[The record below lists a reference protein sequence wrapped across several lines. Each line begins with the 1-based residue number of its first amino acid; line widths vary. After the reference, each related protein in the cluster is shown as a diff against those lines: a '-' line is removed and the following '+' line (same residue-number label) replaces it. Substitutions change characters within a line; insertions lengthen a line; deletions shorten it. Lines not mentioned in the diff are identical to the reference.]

1 MSNSMSGK
9 TLVISGG
16 TKGIGKECVY
26 KFASN
31 GVNVA
36 FTYNSNGEVALEI
49 CKDVEAKFG
58 VKCRAYPFN
67 ILEPEFY
74 KEQKFRNYLLNHLE
88 KMIKFIEQVEKNL
101 LFY

>member
-1 MSNSMSGK
+1 MSNNMQGK

-36 FTYNSNGEVALEI
+36 YTYNSNQQFAENI
-49 CKDVEAKFG
+49 CKDVESKFG
-58 VKCRAYPFN
+58 VKCKAYPFN
-67 ILEPEFY
+67 ILEPEKY
-74 KEQKFRNYLLNHLE
+74 KSYLMKLTKILIGLISSFQ
-88 KMIKFIEQVEKNL
+88 ML
-101 LFY
+101 

>member
-1 MSNSMSGK
+1 MNCNMKGK

-36 FTYNSNGEVALEI
+36 FNIFTYFFCYFSI
-49 CKDVEAKFG
+49 
-58 VKCRAYPFN
+58 
-67 ILEPEFY
+67 
-74 KEQKFRNYLLNHLE
+74 
-88 KMIKFIEQVEKNL
+88 
-101 LFY
+101 